1 MRPLPVLAG
10 RTVALTR
17 SPDRA
22 GTMYEALKAT
32 GAQIV
37 LFPIIDFEVPADT
50 NALDEALGRL
60 AAGRFDW
67 LVVTSSTTVRALAQ
81 RCTTLELDMAA
92 LVPERTQVAA
102 VGKTT
107 RRALEAEGIGVD
119 LVPGGERSGQGLLQA
134 WPGSGEPAAVLL
146 PQADIADPALGEG
159 LRQRGADVV
168 SVVAYHTV
176 NYPAH
181 PQRRLNH
188 SLSAAIAPSGPEP
201 VGPTGTPAGSGPRT
215 SGETAGVPV
224 LDGKEFAS
232 RLQAGRLDA
241 LVLTSPSA
249 ARRVSE
255 ECGSLDTRIKVVA
268 IGRPTARE
276 AERCGLQVSAV
287 APEPSGAG
295 IAAALDQVFDGRS
308 ESW

>member
-1 MRPLPVLAG
+1 MRPLPDLSG

-22 GTMYEALKAT
+22 GTMYEALKAI

-37 LFPIIDFEVPADT
+37 LFPVIDFEIPADT
-50 NALDEALGRL
+50 NVLDEALGRL

-67 LVVTSSTTVRALAQ
+67 LVVTSITTVRALAQ
-81 RCTTLELDMAA
+81 RCATLELDMTA

-102 VGKTT
+102 VGETT

-134 WPGSGEPAAVLL
+134 WPGSAEPAAVLL
-146 PQADIADPALGEG
+146 PQADIADPGLGGG

-168 SVVAYHTV
+168 SVIAYHTV
-176 NYPAH
+176 KYPAH
-181 PQRRLNH
+181 PQRRLAH
-188 SLSAAIAPSGPEP
+188 SLSVAGGPSGPEP
-201 VGPTGTPAGSGPRT
+201 VAPMGSSAGSGTRAD
-215 SGETAGVPV
+215 ETAGVPV
-224 LDGKEFAS
+224 LTGEEFAD
-232 RLQAGRLDA
+232 RQQAGRLDA

-255 ECGSLDTRIKVVA
+255 ECGLLDSRVKVVA

-295 IAAALDQVFDGRS
+295 IAAALDQAFDGRT
-308 ESW
+308 ES

>member
-1 MRPLPVLAG
+1 MTGTSESRPLTDLSG

-37 LFPIIDFEVPADT
+37 LFPVIDFEIPADT
-50 NALDEALGRL
+50 NVLDEALGRL
-60 AAGRFDW
+60 VAGRFDW
-67 LVVTSSTTVRALAQ
+67 LVVTSITTVRALAQ
-81 RCTTLELDMAA
+81 RCATLELDIAA

-102 VGKTT
+102 VGETT

-134 WPGSGEPAAVLL
+134 WPGSAEPAAVLL
-146 PQADIADPALGEG
+146 PQADIADPGLGGG

-168 SVVAYHTV
+168 SVIAYRTV
-176 NYPAH
+176 KYPAH
-181 PQRRLNH
+181 PQRRLDQ
-188 SLSAAIAPSGPEP
+188 SPVMASGAS
-201 VGPTGTPAGSGPRT
+201 VW
-215 SGETAGVPV
+215 TAQ
-224 LDGKEFAS
+224 DFAT
-232 RLQAGRLDA
+232 RQQAGRLDA

-255 ECGSLDTRIKVVA
+255 ECGLLDSRVKVVA

-276 AERCGLQVSAV
+276 AERCGFQVSAV

-295 IAAALDQVFDGRS
+295 IAAALGQAFDSRT
-308 ESW
+308 ES